1 MSVLSA
7 ESRRDYEI
15 HSYPVLIYA
24 LVPLAALVLQA
35 WLPRVLGRF
44 AWFDLPLV
52 VTVFFALSRRNPIQG
67 SILGGVMGIFEDALT
82 GRPIGINGIAKTLV
96 GYLAASV
103 GVLVNVENHAI
114 RLVMTFVLSLV
125 GSATYFFVV
134 RFLLGMTIDTS
145 WLMELY
151 KALGNSLIA
160 LVLFPLLDRTKIQ
173 RLSTLVLLMR
183 NAALSRATAE
193 QERECRIEVS

>member
-1 MSVLSA
+1 MSVLTA
-7 ESRRDYEI
+7 ENRRDYEI
-15 HSYPVLIYA
+15 HRYPVLIYA
-24 LVPLAALVLQA
+24 LVPIAALVLQA

-67 SILGGVMGIFEDALT
+67 SLLGGLLGIFEDGLT
-82 GRPIGINGIAKTLV
+82 GHAIGINGIAKTLV
-96 GYLAASV
+96 GYLAASA
-103 GVLVNVENHAI
+103 GVLVNVESHAI
-114 RLVMTFVLSLV
+114 RLVMTFLLSLV

-134 RFLLGMTIDTS
+134 RFLLGLAIDTN

-160 LVLFPLLDRTKIQ
+160 LVLFPILDRLKI
-173 RLSTLVLLMR
+173 RD
-183 NAALSRATAE
+183 
-193 QERECRIEVS
+193 